1 MRFQAIDN
9 LDVTLNSNSSNVG
22 VVQINEAMLDSL
34 KEAKVHDIDE
44 LKSELAKIESKK
56 DELRRAFIGM
66 SDLLYD
72 TDQLFDDILSESPSY
87 QNQNPFDFATGT
99 RAKLETQQQKKRV
112 PPNPIDIEALDEMIR
127 EFSRIRRSPGMS
139 DLNQS

>member
-1 MRFQAIDN
+1 M
-9 LDVTLNSNSSNVG
+9 
-22 VVQINEAMLDSL
+22 
-34 KEAKVHDIDE
+34 HDIDE

-99 RAKLETQQQKKRV
+99 RTKLETQQQKKRV